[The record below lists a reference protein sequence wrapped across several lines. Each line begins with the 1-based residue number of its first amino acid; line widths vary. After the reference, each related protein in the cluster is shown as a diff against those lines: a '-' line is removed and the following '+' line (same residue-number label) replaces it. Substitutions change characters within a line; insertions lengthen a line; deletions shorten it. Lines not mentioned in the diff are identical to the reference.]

1 VKRKACLAACF
12 VAALGLASLLS
23 PPHRPTTP
31 KGAAYSGVLQ
41 AQENVPAQ
49 KPSFDYMSTFLS
61 RNTKPLGLEEDKEVK
76 KLKQQP
82 VIKWAVRSS
91 LRHSLQ

>member
-1 VKRKACLAACF
+1 VKRKACLAFGF
-12 VAALGLASLLS
+12 VAAMGLVALLS
-23 PPHRPTTP
+23 PSPKSTLP
-31 KGAAYSGVLQ
+31 KGGLYSGFLQ
-41 AQENVPAQ
+41 AQENVPTQ

-61 RNTKPLGLEEDKEVK
+61 RNTKPLGLEENKEIK
-76 KLKQQP
+76 RLKQQP